1 VPELVSGGVRIAY
14 ETFGDP
20 ADPPVLLVHG
30 FASDRSANWI
40 RARWPAPLTEARLS
54 GVALDLRG
62 HGGSDRPRRLD
73 AYDVPRFHGDF
84 VAVLDTLGLASAH
97 LLGYSLGARLCW
109 DFALRHP
116 SRVRSLVLGGAPL
129 AGSFA
134 GFDHARARRLLRAG
148 ATTAST
154 ASSAP
159 RSAADPDDATARYLA
174 MTTGLPANDPEALM
188 RVAEAVRRRPFA
200 ARERVPSHPMLLVA
214 GGDDPVAADSAA
226 LAAELPHARYLELPG
241 RNHVNAVTSRL
252 FQAEAAA
259 FFRAQEDARPSA

>member
-1 VPELVSGGVRIAY
+1 MPEIVSGGVRIAY

-20 ADPPVLLVHG
+20 SDPTVLLVHG
-30 FASDRSANWI
+30 FASDRTANWI
-40 RARWPAPLTEARLS
+40 RARWPAPLTRAGFS

-84 VAVLDTLGLASAH
+84 VAVLDTLALTSVH
-97 LLGYSLGARLCW
+97 VLGYSLGARLCW

-116 SRVRSLVLGGAPL
+116 DRVRSLVLGGAPL

-134 GFDHARARRLLRAG
+134 GFDHGRARQLLQADAG
-148 ATTAST
+148 
-154 ASSAP
+154 
-159 RSAADPDDATARYLA
+159 RVDGAADDPTARYLA
-174 MTTGLPANDPEALM
+174 MTKGLPGNDPQALM

-200 ARERVPSHPMLLVA
+200 ARKRVPPHPILLVA
-214 GGDDPVAADSAA
+214 GGDDAVAPHSAA
-226 LAAELPHARYLELPG
+226 LADELPNARYLELPG

-252 FQAEAAA
+252 FQAEAAG
-259 FFRAQEDARPSA
+259 FFRDQEGMLPSS